1 MVVVFQWSKTG
12 MEGKDKAPMHTM
24 KAYRGV
30 EV

>member
-1 MVVVFQWSKTG
+1 
-12 MEGKDKAPMHTM
+12 M